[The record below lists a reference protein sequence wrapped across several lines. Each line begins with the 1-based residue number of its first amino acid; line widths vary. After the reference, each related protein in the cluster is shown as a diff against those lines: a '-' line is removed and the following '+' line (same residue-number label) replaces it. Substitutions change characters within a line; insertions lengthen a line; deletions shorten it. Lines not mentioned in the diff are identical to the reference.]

1 MMAFLQRH
9 PLAVFLCAL
18 AAALLVVIGV
28 QTGFGKS
35 MRLAAAGAPTKRASP
50 FEAKLLPPP
59 AVASAEQA
67 YPETAARPLFTPT
80 RRPAPDAAPPSTFNR
95 GQFVLQ
101 GIIVAGNTRTA
112 LLREKSSGRIH
123 RVEQGRDIGGLKVA
137 EIEREAVTL
146 TQGPESEVLSLQVL
160 KPTPTAGGGA
170 GAGAVASAVGPF
182 GPLPQAAVVN
192 APGVGQPP
200 APGMAGSPAG
210 MPGLPPGT
218 PVPANVSANA
228 PGVAN
233 PLAPGTSA
241 SNAPAAQLPQAT
253 TSPMSPEELLAR
265 RRARRGQQSQ

>member
-1 MMAFLQRH
+1 MIAFLQRH
-9 PLAVFLCAL
+9 PLASFLAAL
-18 AAALLVVIGV
+18 AVALVAVIGV
-28 QTGFGKS
+28 QTGFGS
-35 MRLAAAGAPTKRASP
+35 SLRLSAAGAPAKRASP
-50 FEAKLLPPP
+50 FEAKLLPAPV
-59 AVASAEQA
+59 VASAEQA

-80 RRPAPDAAPPSTFNR
+80 RRPAPEAVAPSTFNR

-112 LLREKSSGRIH
+112 LLREKSSGRIN

-137 EIEREAVTL
+137 EIDREAVTL

-160 KPTPTAGGGA
+160 KPAPAPGAAPGG
-170 GAGAVASAVGPF
+170 VAAATVGPF
-182 GPLPQAAVVN
+182 GPLPHAAVVN
-192 APGVGQPP
+192 PPGVGMPP
-200 APGMAGSPAG
+200 GAATG
-210 MPGLPPGT
+210 GLPPGA
-218 PVPANVSANA
+218 PVAASLPGAA
-228 PGVAN
+228 PGVPN